1 MVPRDRRRTGV
12 PRGARLDP
20 ETRRAQILEAACEL
34 LETHGVEAMTIEDV
48 ADVAG
53 VSRSLV
59 YTYFGDRDGM
69 VAEVYLRVLDQ
80 VDGAVPLG
88 MPSDRAVMVGRIA
101 DCLRFAREHPAAWR
115 LLVTDSVRR
124 HPAVKVARERRV
136 GRLTANG
143 EGAAVPLLADAALG
157 FIEAGVLHWV
167 DRQSLPVE
175 KAAGVLATLLWT
187 GLAGLPGSSQRGEGQ
202 RGDGQRGD
210 GRRPG
215 GRKQTS

>member
-1 MVPRDRRRTGV
+1 MVPQDRSRTRV

-20 ETRRAQILEAACEL
+20 ETRRAQILDAACEL

-48 ADVAG
+48 ADAAG

-80 VDGAVPLG
+80 VDRAVPLG

-136 GRLTANG
+136 GRLTADG
-143 EGAAVPLLADAALG
+143 ERAAAPLVADAALG
-157 FIEAGVLHWV
+157 LIEAGVLHWV

-175 KAAGVLATLLWT
+175 KAAGTLAGVLWT
-187 GLAGLPGSSQRGEGQ
+187 GLAGLATPSETP
-202 RGDGQRGD
+202 DGQRPEALGN
-210 GRRPG
+210 P
-215 GRKQTS
+215 